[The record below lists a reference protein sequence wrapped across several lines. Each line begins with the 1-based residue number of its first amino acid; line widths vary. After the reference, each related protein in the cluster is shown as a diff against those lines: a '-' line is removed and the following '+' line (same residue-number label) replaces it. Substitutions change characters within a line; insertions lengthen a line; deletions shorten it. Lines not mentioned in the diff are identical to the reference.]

1 MNDLA
6 RLDAELKKYELAY
19 QMTTPDFL
27 LRVADPHDD
36 LSDVEDASFWRATY
50 EIAEKIRTE
59 GDNTVSDLVARLR
72 VNGTS
77 LYDQAADRI
86 EELEAELAE
95 AKAKIE
101 VTDEDALQILRGYWR
116 DVGASFHDAEIKHV
130 VELLE
135 AFVARRKPDPT
146 PELRERGVTLT
157 AEDLAD
163 LDDMELHF
171 SNQDT
176 HPRWSRYRRLV
187 TRLFNDDALKGEP
200 K

>member
-72 VNGTS
+72 ANGTS

-101 VTDEDALQILRGYWR
+101 RYEHWIFSCNDCGP
-116 DVGASFHDAEIKHV
+116 AEY
-130 VELLE
+130 
-135 AFVARRKPDPT
+135 A
-146 PELRERGVTLT
+146 
-157 AEDLAD
+157 
-163 LDDMELHF
+163 
-171 SNQDT
+171 Q
-176 HPRWSRYRRLV
+176 RRL
-187 TRLFNDDALKGEP
+187 LSPQGSLAGSPIQAKDDQC
-200 K
+200 

>member
-1 MNDLA
+1 MSDSANASKETRELCDLPGSYGTLA
-6 RLDAELKKYELAY
+6 VVRRDA
-19 QMTTPDFL
+19 
-27 LRVADPHDD
+27 
-36 LSDVEDASFWRATY
+36 
-50 EIAEKIRTE
+50 I
-59 GDNTVSDLVARLR
+59 
-72 VNGTS
+72 
-77 LYDQAADRI
+77 
-86 EELEAELAE
+86 
-95 AKAKIE
+95 
-101 VTDEDALQILRGYWR
+101 QILRGYWR
-116 DVGASFHDAEIKHV
+116 DVEASFGETEIKNM

-187 TRLFNDDALKGEP
+187 TRLFNDDALKGTT
-200 K
+200 

>member
-19 QMTTPDFL
+19 RMTTPDFL

-101 VTDEDALQILRGYWR
+101 AARMWHDTRYCTYCDNDEQNECHLRAVLESATTKPTDNGEDDQC
-116 DVGASFHDAEIKHV
+116 
-130 VELLE
+130 
-135 AFVARRKPDPT
+135 
-146 PELRERGVTLT
+146 
-157 AEDLAD
+157 
-163 LDDMELHF
+163 
-171 SNQDT
+171 
-176 HPRWSRYRRLV
+176 
-187 TRLFNDDALKGEP
+187 
-200 K
+200 

>member
-1 MNDLA
+1 MSDLA

-86 EELEAELAE
+86 ESLETELAAANATIASVREIAEALKDCDCDCCIDDPTPAALLAAVLAE
-95 AKAKIE
+95 AKKPRLAAA
-101 VTDEDALQILRGYWR
+101 TM
-116 DVGASFHDAEIKHV
+116 HV
-130 VELLE
+130 QGEYERVE
-135 AFVARRKPDPT
+135 AF
-146 PELRERGVTLT
+146 L
-157 AEDLAD
+157 
-163 LDDMELHF
+163 
-171 SNQDT
+171 
-176 HPRWSRYRRLV
+176 SRC
-187 TRLFNDDALKGEP
+187 DGESTT
-200 K
+200 

>member
-19 QMTTPDFL
+19 RMTTPDFL

-187 TRLFNDDALKGEP
+187 TRLFNDDALKGTT
-200 K
+200 

>member
-146 PELRERGVTLT
+146 PELRERIISAVMDASSKDIEWEYSEDAEQFAQRIADAVLSTL
-157 AEDLAD
+157 
-163 LDDMELHF
+163 
-171 SNQDT
+171 
-176 HPRWSRYRRLV
+176 
-187 TRLFNDDALKGEP
+187 GEP

>member
-1 MNDLA
+1 M
-6 RLDAELKKYELAY
+6 
-19 QMTTPDFL
+19 
-27 LRVADPHDD
+27 
-36 LSDVEDASFWRATY
+36 
-50 EIAEKIRTE
+50 
-59 GDNTVSDLVARLR
+59 
-72 VNGTS
+72 
-77 LYDQAADRI
+77 
-86 EELEAELAE
+86 
-95 AKAKIE
+95 
-101 VTDEDALQILRGYWR
+101 
-116 DVGASFHDAEIKHV
+116 

-187 TRLFNDDALKGEP
+187 TRLFNDDALKGTT
-200 K
+200 